1 MAPSFYISRICIG
14 SIFIFIFAA
23 FLYAQESSL
32 EERTREFL
40 RQRIEASGH
49 PPAIMVGEIQ
59 IYSNI
64 VLPQFYLERTY
75 RPAWSDNDGPLS
87 IADSLIAG
95 IRNSYRDGLH
105 PEDYHLEA
113 IENILSTIRDRQR
126 RNQPLNHLRLVDL
139 DLLLTDAFLVLGSHF
154 LGGRVDPVTLDPDWH
169 PSRREINLGTV
180 LHDALANQRIQHSLK
195 NLLPRHPDYFR
206 LRESLAYYRT
216 VKDDGGWPLIPEGPT
231 MRKGDTGERIKA
243 LHKRLVLAGDYSEE
257 SLSDE
262 HIFDDTFDGT
272 LEQAVIRFQKRHGL
286 GTDGL
291 VGRETL
297 AQLNTYVEQRLQQV
311 LLNMERWRWL
321 PQSLG
326 DRYIL
331 VNIANF
337 ELDVIENGESVM
349 NMRVIVGR
357 HYRRTPVFTGRMT
370 YLVFSPFWN
379 IPPGIT
385 ANDVL
390 PQIRKDISYLA
401 TNNIRVFRGWG
412 ADAPEVDPATVDW
425 SAITPRNNPYRFRQD
440 PGPNNSLGLVKFMFP
455 NRFNVYLHDTPARE
469 LFARVQR
476 DFSSGCIRIENPVGL
491 SEYLLADRPEWA
503 REAITA
509 AMRRTTERTV
519 TLLRP
524 IPVHILYWTAW
535 ATDDG
540 TIHFR
545 RDIYN
550 RDQRLY
556 DALVSAN
563 RRQLTTVIE

>member
-1 MAPSFYISRICIG
+1 
-14 SIFIFIFAA
+14 
-23 FLYAQESSL
+23 
-32 EERTREFL
+32 
-40 RQRIEASGH
+40 
-49 PPAIMVGEIQ
+49 MVGEIQ

-154 LGGRVDPVTLDPDWH
+154 FGGRVDPVTLDPDWH
-169 PSRREINLGTV
+169 PSRREIDLGTV

-509 AMRRTTERTV
+509 AMRWTTERTV